1 MFPIRVTQY
10 FSWNI
15 NFSISRWMFSS
26 LMCNIWNSMD
36 VHASTV
42 STLHLCCI
50 SVDRYQHYISVVS
63 LYTGINTTSLLYLC
77 RQVSTLH
84 LCCSPK
90 HKQFKNATYFFVA
103 LELNILKMH
112 DFTKT
117 WYFTDMPFHRHDI
130 S

>member
-1 MFPIRVTQY
+1 MKTLELVFYTGKTMIFLCIVYFPQFRKYVFPIMETQY

-84 LCCSPK
+84 LCCISVDRYQ
-90 HKQFKNATYFFVA
+90 HYISFVS
-103 LELNILKMH
+103 L
-112 DFTKT
+112 
-117 WYFTDMPFHRHDI
+117 
-130 S
+130 